1 MRARGRA
8 KETHRERKRERER
21 ERERKKERER
31 EIWRERETNREKI
44 NMERDGDREQR
55 EIYIND
61 GEREK
66 MGSERHRVE
75 RERQIDRQTDRQRE
89 RVREK
94 KKMETQSIMRDTQRE
109 KDDKNTKRGEIRDKK
124 YRTQRVSNI
133 QVDSSVVQS

>member
-1 MRARGRA
+1 
-8 KETHRERKRERER
+8 
-21 ERERKKERER
+21 
-31 EIWRERETNREKI
+31 
-44 NMERDGDREQR
+44 MERDGDREQR

-75 RERQIDRQTDRQRE
+75 REIDRQIDRQIERKSERE
-89 RVREK
+89 